1 MAILTEIFTAP
12 RATALARAR
21 AAEEGT
27 APAPL
32 TDLLAT
38 TEITD
43 FEIEVLGE
51 IVARAVHAEG
61 IECEPD
67 LVDIDVADLLEIPAD
82 VVAALVE
89 LATHDGDP
97 AESADVAGVAAG
109 WATAEDM
116 ELDPALTPA
125 LLRRIVELAVL
136 AHGRGDGLFLWTSV

>member
-1 MAILTEIFTAP
+1 MATLTEIFTAP

-21 AAEEGT
+21 AAEDGAT
-27 APAPL
+27 PAPL

-51 IVARAVHAEG
+51 LIARAVHAEG
-61 IECEPD
+61 INCEPD
-67 LVDIDVADLLEIPAD
+67 LVDIDLPDLFEIPAD
-82 VVAALVE
+82 LVAACVE
-89 LATHDGDP
+89 LSVHDADP
-97 AESADVAGVAAG
+97 AESADLADIAAG

-125 LLRRIVELAVL
+125 LVRRIVELAVL

>member
-21 AAEEGT
+21 AAEESAT
-27 APAPL
+27 PAPL
-32 TDLLAT
+32 TDLLST
-38 TEITD
+38 TGITD
-43 FEIEVLGE
+43 LEIEVLGE
-51 IVARAVHAEG
+51 LVARAVHAEG

-89 LATHDGDP
+89 LSVHDADP
-97 AESADVAGVAAG
+97 AESADVADIAAG

-125 LLRRIVELAVL
+125 LLRRIVDLAVI
-136 AHGRGDGLFLWTSV
+136 AHGRGDGLFLWTSI

>member
-12 RATALARAR
+12 RATALTRAR
-21 AAEEGT
+21 AAEEGAT
-27 APAPL
+27 PAPL

-38 TEITD
+38 TGITD
-43 FEIEVLGE
+43 LEIEVLGE
-51 IVARAVHAEG
+51 LVARAVHSEG

-89 LATHDGDP
+89 LSVHDADP
-97 AESADVAGVAAG
+97 AESADVADIAVA

-125 LLRRIVELAVL
+125 LLRQIVDLAVI

>member
-12 RATALARAR
+12 RATALSRAR

-27 APAPL
+27 TPAPL
-32 TDLLAT
+32 TDLLST
-38 TEITD
+38 TGITD
-43 FEIEVLGE
+43 LEIEVLGE
-51 IVARAVHAEG
+51 LVARAVHVEG

-67 LVDIDVADLLEIPAD
+67 LVDIDLPDLAEIPAD

-89 LATHDGDP
+89 LSVHDADP
-97 AESADVAGVAAG
+97 AESADVSDIAAR

-116 ELDPALTPA
+116 ELDPSSTPA

-136 AHGRGDGLFLWTSV
+136 AHGRGDALYLWTSL